1 MILKGQTK
9 LLKPSPHPRQRR
21 CSYGEKLLLA
31 IGSESQ
37 GINLALLEV
46 GLVVLDVKVD
56 MIHIATN
63 LVVVDVGDVVD
74 GKGVTK
80 GRTLRDLVEPGHQP
94 QLWCGRRNGKGEGQ
108 GKGSNRDRVSIFGHI
123 KIFEMLCFNTNC

>member
-9 LLKPSPHPRQRR
+9 LLKPSSHPRQRR

-31 IGSESQ
+31 IVRKSQ
-37 GINLALLEV
+37 GVNLALLEV

-56 MIHIATN
+56 MIHILTN
-63 LVVVDVGDVVD
+63 LVLVDVGDVVD

-80 GRTLRDLVEPGHQP
+80 G
-94 QLWCGRRNGKGEGQ
+94 
-108 GKGSNRDRVSIFGHI
+108 
-123 KIFEMLCFNTNC
+123 

>member
-1 MILKGQTK
+1 MSLDNILRQKQLILKGQTK
-9 LLKPSPHPRQRR
+9 LLKPLSHPRQRR

-31 IGSESQ
+31 IGCKSQ
-37 GINLALLEV
+37 DVNLALLEV
-46 GLVVLDVKVD
+46 GLVVLGVKVD

-80 GRTLRDLVEPGHQP
+80 GRPLRDLVEPGHQ
-94 QLWCGRRNGKGEGQ
+94 
-108 GKGSNRDRVSIFGHI
+108 S
-123 KIFEMLCFNTNC
+123 

>member
-9 LLKPSPHPRQRR
+9 LLKPSSHPHQRR

-31 IGSESQ
+31 IVSESQ

-46 GLVVLDVKVD
+46 GLVDLDVKID

-63 LVVVDVGDVVD
+63 LVVVDVRDVVD

-80 GRTLRDLVEPGHQP
+80 G
-94 QLWCGRRNGKGEGQ
+94 
-108 GKGSNRDRVSIFGHI
+108 
-123 KIFEMLCFNTNC
+123 

>member
-31 IGSESQ
+31 IVSESQ

-56 MIHIATN
+56 MIHTATN

-80 GRTLRDLVEPGHQP
+80 GRPLRDLGEPGQK
-94 QLWCGRRNGKGEGQ
+94 LWGSRRNGKGEGQ
-108 GKGSNRDRVSIFGHI
+108 GKGSNRDWVYVFGHI
-123 KIFEMLCFNTNC
+123 KIF

>member
-1 MILKGQTK
+1 M
-9 LLKPSPHPRQRR
+9 
-21 CSYGEKLLLA
+21 
-31 IGSESQ
+31 
-37 GINLALLEV
+37 LEV
-46 GLVVLDVKVD
+46 GLVDLDVKVD

-80 GRTLRDLVEPGHQP
+80 GRPLRDLVEPGHQP

-108 GKGSNRDRVSIFGHI
+108 GKGSNRDRVYIFGHI

>member
-9 LLKPSPHPRQRR
+9 LLKPPSHPRQRR

-31 IGSESQ
+31 IVSESQ

-46 GLVVLDVKVD
+46 GLVDLNVKID
-56 MIHIATN
+56 IIHIATN

-80 GRTLRDLVEPGHQP
+80 G
-94 QLWCGRRNGKGEGQ
+94 
-108 GKGSNRDRVSIFGHI
+108 
-123 KIFEMLCFNTNC
+123 